1 MSKRFD
7 SKMMRVPPKPSATE
21 RTWRRFRERHEIS
34 TPEDVQHFSRL
45 QKIKDELHE
54 RMAQMLGGLK
64 QHVN

>member
-7 SKMMRVPPKPSATE
+7 SKLMRVPPKPSATE

-45 QKIKDELHE
+45 EQIKNEVKE
-54 RMAQMLGGLK
+54 RIAQMIGGFK
-64 QHVN
+64 PNV